1 MEEYF
6 MKDNKTAKATLDG
19 GLDDYFKNKDA
30 NKEDGELEEKPDAEA

>member
-6 MKDNKTAKATLDG
+6 MKDNKTAKATLDS

-30 NKEDGELEEKPDAEA
+30 NKEDGELEGKPDAKA